1 MVVYA
6 IICTDKNGN
15 VEAISSEC
23 YSTYENAVAFI
34 NTRSGNPVKE
44 SKYIFRADDGIV
56 YMIKPLD
63 VK

>member
-1 MVVYA
+1 MEVFA
-6 IICTDKNGN
+6 IICADKNGI
-15 VEAISSEC
+15 VVSSEC
-23 YSTYENAVAFI
+23 YKEYDDAVKFI

-44 SKYIFRADDGIV
+44 SKYIFRADDGII

>member
-6 IICTDKNGN
+6 IICTDKKGN

-34 NTRSGNPVKE
+34 NTRSGNPVK
-44 SKYIFRADDGIV
+44 YCDYRFDTDDTT
-56 YMIKPLD
+56 YLIKPLD